1 MQSISSRDRA
11 FGLPWQFRGG
21 ALTLA
26 GVVAAAVVFFLLRDG
41 YVIFLY
47 RYPNAAWSVFVTTA
61 LLAACFYRVEY
72 RKVPGTLATITRGCI
87 AAVVFS
93 LIVEPPVLTLV
104 NPEKAGAAAY
114 VEWAWIP
121 AIFLGALAVWRM
133 PSFAI
138 PAAFFAVSIRYLT
151 DDVSLFH
158 ISLLDIRYVVET
170 AMFGAGMLCLI
181 WLADSMADRARQ
193 GERPTSGGLAAFW
206 DHNRTGIINAS
217 AMIAIGFHLGN
228 YFWSGVAKVAL
239 DGGPLSWVL
248 ENPTHHGIINA
259 IERGSLP
266 SAAWPW
272 VTDLLFRGLGAIAV
286 PLNALVLVAQLAS
299 ILLVFRIRWLLWLTY
314 FYDVFHVGIYVF
326 GGLLFWPWIWN
337 NLAIVAAL
345 RRYRD
350 HAIGLTPMLAA
361 VAGILLGGSSKLGDA
376 ARLAWY
382 EVTDI
387 RSVQIEAETA
397 DRRRVTVP
405 PSFFMSHS
413 YSVTQGALGV
423 AMGPD
428 HYGHTLWGST
438 HSYDRFRRDGTC
450 PSPGAGRPDGAM
462 TARERAQLK
471 RVRRF
476 LVAHHAKM
484 LGRAKRLGHL
494 NFYLRGHHHP
504 SNPALF
510 RDFNAL
516 DLKDVNRYLVV
527 TESVCLRLENG
538 ELKRTVVNRTEYPID
553 VR

>member
-1 MQSISSRDRA
+1 
-11 FGLPWQFRGG
+11 
-21 ALTLA
+21 LTLA

-41 YVIFLY
+41 YVVFLF
-47 RYPNAAWSVFVTTA
+47 RYPNAAWTIFATTA
-61 LLAACFYRVEY
+61 LLAACFYRVDY
-72 RKVPGTLATITRGCI
+72 AQVPGALATITRGCVS
-87 AAVVFS
+87 AVVLS
-93 LIVEPPVLTLV
+93 LIVEPPVLTLA
-104 NPEKAGAAAY
+104 NPDNAGAAAY

-121 AIFLGALAVWRM
+121 AILLGALAVWRM
-133 PSFAI
+133 PGFAI
-138 PAAFFAVSIRYLT
+138 PAAFFAVSVRYLT
-151 DDVSLFH
+151 DDISLFH
-158 ISLLDIRYVVET
+158 ISALDIRYVVET

-181 WLADSMADRARQ
+181 WLADRIADRARRR
-193 GERPTSGGLAAFW
+193 ERPSPGNLPAFW
-206 DHNRTGIINAS
+206 DRNRTGIINAA

-248 ENPTHHGIINA
+248 ENPTHYGIINA

-266 SAAWPW
+266 TAAWPW
-272 VTDLLFRGLGAIAV
+272 ATDLLFRGLGSVTV
-286 PLNALVLVAQLAS
+286 PLNAMVLVAQLAS

-314 FYDVFHVGIYVF
+314 FYDLFHVGIYLF
-326 GGLLFWPWIWN
+326 GGLFFWPWIWN

-361 VAGILLGGSSKLGDA
+361 VAGILLGGSSKFGDA

-387 RSVQIEAETA
+387 RSVQIEAETT
-397 DRRRVTVP
+397 DGRRVVVP
-405 PSFFMSHS
+405 ASFFMSHS
-413 YSVTQGALGV
+413 YSVTHGKLGV

-438 HSYDRFRRDGTC
+438 HSYARFRKDGTC
-450 PSPGAGRPDGAM
+450 PTPGPRRPAGDM
-462 TARERAQLK
+462 TERERAQLQ

-476 LVAHHAKM
+476 LTAHHAKM
-484 LGRAKRLGHL
+484 LERSERLGHL
-494 NFYLRGHHHP
+494 NFYIRGHHHP

-510 RDFNAL
+510 HDFNAL
-516 DLKDVNRYLVV
+516 DLKDVNRYFVV

-538 ELKRTVVNRTEYPID
+538 KLKRTVVNRTEYPID